1 MMSKKQSAS
10 RYSKPNNEV
19 INTYV
24 DERGIKITVYK
35 AQHPR
40 LEEFTF
46 PRKKEYNDIF
56 IEDRNEY

>member
-19 INTYV
+19 IHTYI

-35 AQHPR
+35 SQYPR
-40 LEEFTF
+40 LEELTF
-46 PRKKEYNDIF
+46 PRNKEF
-56 IEDRNEY
+56 IELIKAD

>member
-19 INTYV
+19 INTYI

-35 AQHPR
+35 SQHPR
-40 LEEFTF
+40 LEELTF
-46 PRKKEYNDIF
+46 PRNKEF
-56 IEDRNEY
+56 IELIKAD

>member
-19 INTYV
+19 INTYI

-35 AQHPR
+35 SQYPR
-40 LEEFTF
+40 LEELTF
-46 PRKKEYNDIF
+46 PRNKEF
-56 IEDRNEY
+56 IELLKAE

>member
-35 AQHPR
+35 SQHPR
-40 LEEFTF
+40 LEELTF
-46 PRKKEYNDIF
+46 PRNKEF
-56 IEDRNEY
+56 IELIKAD